1 MKWAKE
7 TQNSISTSS
16 MIVLGYWKLSRGKAY
31 SRPKIG
37 LASIGQ
43 IIAWQEHQDGM
54 AKVLTDPQKMVRN
67 VLENE
72 RPTIKQ
78 DPA

>member
-16 MIVLGYWKLSRGKAY
+16 MIVLGYWKLSKGKAY
-31 SRPKIG
+31 SRPKRG
-37 LASIGQ
+37 LASISQ

-54 AKVLTDPQKMVRN
+54 TEVLND
-67 VLENE
+67 L
-72 RPTIKQ
+72 
-78 DPA
+78 